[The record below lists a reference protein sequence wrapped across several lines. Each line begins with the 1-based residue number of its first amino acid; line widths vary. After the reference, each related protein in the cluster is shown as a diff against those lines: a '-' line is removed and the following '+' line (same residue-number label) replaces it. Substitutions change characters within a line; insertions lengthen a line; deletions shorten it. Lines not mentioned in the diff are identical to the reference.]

1 MKKDTG
7 KTFIE
12 KGGIAGAINRVLKK
26 KPTEPKVK
34 SNYQSNRDKMIQSRS
49 ANKPKSREEVG
60 LKPKPPIG
68 GGGRISRSSQN
79 MAGKP
84 KPTPSTAEIRAKNP
98 KVVPGTRTNEVGAQ
112 GGGKPSEGNFKKDFP
127 VKKTVTVI
135 KKPEVST
142 TTKQGKPRTKAQMM
156 AAKRIAD
163 GKSISDVKQS
173 SKDAMKARAAERF
186 AAFKAKRAEKK
197 AAMEEYTPYD
207 LVLEYLLSS
216 EQVAT
221 IEEANYVMT
230 EMDAKTIQGI
240 VEEQKK
246 NLNEVRLGTV
256 AKVVVPTAVGLGALG
271 QLAKK
276 DPVGNARQDF
286 QMNYKLKKLSGTGDS
301 PEFRDSFGIPRDYKL
316 TPEQKRNTDF
326 NNYETCY

>member
-1 MKKDTG
+1 MFRDLKEYQEIAKIYAEKVSKPENLEENRNQMAMKLRQ
-7 KTFIE
+7 E
-12 KGGIAGAINRVLKK
+12 REAN
-26 KPTEPKVK
+26 KPAPEPKVK
-34 SNYQSNRDKMIQSRS
+34 PTYQSNRDKMIQSRS
-49 ANKPKSREEVG
+49 ANRPKSREEVG
-60 LKPKPPIG
+60 LRPKQSQ
-68 GGGRISRSSQN
+68 GRISRSSQN

-84 KPTPSTAEIRAKNP
+84 KPIPSTAEIRAKNP

-230 EMDAKTIQGI
+230 EMDAETIQGI
-240 VEEQKK
+240 VEAQKK
-246 NLNEVRLGTV
+246 TLTEKPDDGYIGPKFLNIKNPV
-256 AKVVVPTAVGLGALG
+256 AKFINKMRDESPIGGNKRVDDTRKGSGDKKVGEKIYYG
-271 QLAKK
+271 K
-276 DPVGNARQDF
+276 
-286 QMNYKLKKLSGTGDS
+286 
-301 PEFRDSFGIPRDYKL
+301 
-316 TPEQKRNTDF
+316 
-326 NNYETCY
+326 

>member
-1 MKKDTG
+1 MFRDLKEYQEIAKIYAEKVSKPENLEENRNQMAMKLRQ
-7 KTFIE
+7 E
-12 KGGIAGAINRVLKK
+12 REAN
-26 KPTEPKVK
+26 KPAPEPKVK
-34 SNYQSNRDKMIQSRS
+34 PTYQSNRDKMIQSRS
-49 ANKPKSREEVG
+49 ANRPKSREEVG
-60 LKPKPPIG
+60 LRPKQSQ
-68 GGGRISRSSQN
+68 GRISRSSQN

-84 KPTPSTAEIRAKNP
+84 KPIPSTAEIRAKNP

-230 EMDAKTIQGI
+230 EMDAETIQGI
-240 VEEQKK
+240 VEAQKK
-246 NLNEVRLGTV
+246 TLTEKPDDGYIGPKFLNI
-256 AKVVVPTAVGLGALG
+256 KNP
-271 QLAKK
+271 LAKFINK
-276 DPVGNARQDF
+276 MRDESPIGGNKRVDDTRKGSGDKKVGEKI
-286 QMNYKLKKLSGTGDS
+286 YYGK
-301 PEFRDSFGIPRDYKL
+301 
-316 TPEQKRNTDF
+316 
-326 NNYETCY
+326 